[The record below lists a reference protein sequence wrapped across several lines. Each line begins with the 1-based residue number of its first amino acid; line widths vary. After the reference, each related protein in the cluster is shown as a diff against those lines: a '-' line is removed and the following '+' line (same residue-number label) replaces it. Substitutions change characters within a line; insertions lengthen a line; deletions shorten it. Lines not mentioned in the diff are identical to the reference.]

1 MSTGKRVTQI
11 GSGAFFTIVIAAV
24 MAYSFSGTVKG
35 WVHVLMWGGDDTL
48 TCGGNMVM
56 KLEGKEVDLDGTAI
70 LAGGSC
76 ELTLKD
82 CKFKG
87 TTPLTIGGDAK
98 VTIEGGSF
106 TGSKKGISVGGAAKV
121 TIKGATLEGDAAG
134 LSMGGNGKVTLVG
147 TTVKSKKDALYAGG
161 NGYVEVQKGKLL
173 SPKNAVRAGG
183 NVKVVLKGA
192 EVKGE
197 ISKGG
202 NAVVEK

>member
-1 MSTGKRVTQI
+1 VTQV
-11 GSGAFFTIVIAAV
+11 GSGALFTIVIAAV

-70 LAGGSC
+70 MAGGKC

-82 CKFKG
+82 CTFKG

-98 VTIEGGSF
+98 VTIEGGTF
-106 TGSKKGISVGGAAKV
+106 TGSEKAVSAGGNAKV
-121 TIKGATLEGDAAG
+121 TIKGATLVGDIAG
-134 LSMGGNGKVTLVG
+134 LYMGGNGKVTLDETNV
-147 TTVKSKKDALYAGG
+147 TSKKDALYAGG
-161 NGYVEVQKGKLL
+161 NGYVEVKRGKLQ
-173 SPKNAVRAGG
+173 SPKNAVAAGG
-183 NVKVVLKGA
+183 NVKVVLAGTD
-192 EVKGE
+192 VKGE

-202 NAVVEK
+202 NAVVETQ